1 MRLYQL
7 LADAL
12 HSLEEGDTL
21 LETATQDSEELSLD
35 LVFDAVDKNR

>member
-12 HSLEEGDTL
+12 HSLEEGDRL
-21 LETATQDSEELSLD
+21 LKAATQDSEELSLD
-35 LVFDAVDKNR
+35 LVFDAVDKYR